1 MGIFPLGRAVAAV
14 VQDTSQRRTGF
25 SETDIVLQ
33 IFSMVEVQREQ
44 VKGQVHR
51 ALSI

>member
-14 VQDTSQRRTGF
+14 VQDTSQRRTGV

-33 IFSMVEVQREQ
+33 IFSTVEAQRPQ
-44 VKGQVHR
+44 DRGLS
-51 ALSI
+51 ALSP